1 MFTGLF
7 RQEYWSGLPF
17 PPPGALP
24 TQGSN
29 LHLLCLLHWKADSL
43 PRASW
48 EAPKPIIDTYKKTE
62 KNLNTQYRH
71 QITMEK
77 SKRRM
82 EQKRTTKT
90 QKQQNGNT
98 PMSNHFVFLIL
109 IFGHAPWPAG
119 S

>member
-1 MFTGLF
+1 MVTTNQKYIL
-7 RQEYWSGLPF
+7 
-17 PPPGALP
+17 
-24 TQGSN
+24 
-29 LHLLCLLHWKADSL
+29 
-43 PRASW
+43 
-48 EAPKPIIDTYKKTE
+48 DTHVKKTKE
-62 KNLNTQYRH
+62 SKHNTKDSH